1 MSKVGICSSKFPSVK
16 TGGIYRNRLCLSA
29 FGGCFHP
36 PVKTGGIE
44 IGRIKGFYNVT

>member
-1 MSKVGICSSKFPSVK
+1 MLVFKLLSKFPPVK

-44 IGRIKGFYNVT
+44 IGRVNNFSK